1 LGEPQRLDS
10 GIMEQEQSLKKA
22 NKSKMVEDWLLQT
35 YPLCFNKKKPQPLKH
50 DIQEDILEN
59 YPFDDIFTLENLRDS
74 LGWYRRRFQYLHAVI
89 AKRPRIDLYGN
100 AAGEV
105 TDKDVEKALEKL
117 RVLLQKSYGR
127 LMN

>member
-1 LGEPQRLDS
+1 
-10 GIMEQEQSLKKA
+10 MEQEKSLKKP
-22 NKSKMVEDWLLQT
+22 NKSRMVGDWLFQT

-50 DIQEDILEN
+50 DIQEDILKD
-59 YPFDDIFTLENLRDS
+59 YPFDDVVDSDNLRDS

-100 AAGEV
+100 AVGEV
-105 TDKDVEKALEKL
+105 TDKEVEKALEKL